1 MSRENVEIMRVLYDR
16 LNQTGEP
23 SPATYAAD
31 ATFDASRL
39 PGFGIYRGFDEC
51 YAAWLPHRDAFD
63 QCSRS

>member
-1 MSRENVEIMRVLYDR
+1 MSQENVEVVRVLYDR

-39 PGFGIYRGFDEC
+39 PGFGICRGFDEFH
-51 YAAWLPHRDAFD
+51 AVWLPQMDTFG